1 MYAVCNGKPPK
12 GIIPAKLCAD
22 YQWIQHGANV
32 DLLVRNNPNDDKFKK
47 VPNTLDNS
55 TMYSDI
61 QLVQNGPPPLAP
73 MKSENPKC
81 KNTENVQNSNSD
93 MNQNKESA
101 VKSELQNAS
110 HSNGS
115 KLDNESTM
123 KIETDSA
130 GKRRRTVTAN
140 KGERAPFVSN
150 VVINLKALNEK
161 KKKIPSSSSELTASS
176 SNGSALGAHDYSNL
190 LLHSQSSCVR
200 DAEDVEIGVNTNSDS
215 NKKDKTKQTQNGQS
229 IQVQQ
234 QQLQYIRLMLKGQ
247 FDSVIAALIR
257 YIPSHDRLANE
268 STKNQN
274 GSVLTTKSISEL
286 NAYRLLLATAYFY
299 KKADDAAMH
308 YLSLILRDSTEKE
321 GAYYEAR
328 KLRGLLLKQR
338 GDYQSACAD
347 LEFVAFHKPH
357 ENRYEWS
364 DALYNTFGVQRNQ
377 NQFLAPPQRFIPQQ
391 RLSPVFTAQ
400 PPVIPPHQIPTNLI
414 FHKQQTQSGIS
425 SQKMTFNHSLS
436 GMSGVR
442 FTATGLPPGFSLI
455 SPPRRKVKS
464 PPNPPIVYVPSKA
477 PTPSKSDSVN
487 YRNMQNAQKS
497 VSNNNGGTEVLL
509 SGEYDKLM
517 ALLKETTDREEFL
530 VNDPKDLL
538 EGICPEMGT
547 LERKT
552 TRDELLGNAK
562 EKKMDKLRV
571 NGKEED
577 GSQNEMEMKPMKRNI
592 SNASSTP
599 EPMARMRSDCLGRNT
614 SQSSD

>member
-1 MYAVCNGKPPK
+1 
-12 GIIPAKLCAD
+12 
-22 YQWIQHGANV
+22 
-32 DLLVRNNPNDDKFKK
+32 
-47 VPNTLDNS
+47 
-55 TMYSDI
+55 MYSDI

-73 MKSENPKC
+73 MKSENPKS
-81 KNTENVQNSNSD
+81 KNTENVQNPNSD

-101 VKSELQNAS
+101 VKSELQHSS

-115 KLDNESTM
+115 KLDSESTM

-130 GKRRRTVTAN
+130 GKRRRTVNA

-161 KKKIPSSSSELTASS
+161 KKKIPSPSSELTASS

-200 DAEDVEIGVNTNSDS
+200 DAEDVEIGVTATSNPGADS
-215 NKKDKTKQTQNGQS
+215 NKNKENKH
-229 IQVQQ
+229 I
-234 QQLQYIRLMLKGQ
+234 QLQYIRLLLKGQ

-257 YIPSHDRLANE
+257 YMPSHDRLANE

-274 GSVLTTKSISEL
+274 GSNPNGSAFTTKSISEL

-299 KKADDAAMH
+299 KKADDTAMH

-321 GAYYEAR
+321 VEHYEAR

-347 LEFVAFHKPH
+347 LEFVAFHKN

-364 DALYNTFGVQRNQ
+364 DALYNAFGIQRNQ

-487 YRNMQNAQKS
+487 YRSIPNAQ
-497 VSNNNGGTEVLL
+497 NGGNEVLL

-552 TRDELLGNAK
+552 TRDELLGNSK
-562 EKKMDKLRV
+562 EKKMDNLRV
-571 NGKEED
+571 NGKEEVD
-577 GSQNEMEMKPMKRNI
+577 KNEMEMKPMKRNI